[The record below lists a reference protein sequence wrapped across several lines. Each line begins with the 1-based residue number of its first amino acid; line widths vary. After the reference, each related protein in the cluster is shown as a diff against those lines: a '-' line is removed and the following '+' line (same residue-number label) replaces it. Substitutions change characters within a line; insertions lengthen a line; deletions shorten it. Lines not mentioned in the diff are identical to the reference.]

1 MCFSKESSLL
11 AWTLSYTIAWYLYE
25 RDKGIDRW
33 NAGFIIAFSTIQ
45 LLEGGLWSFQKGG
58 HSEEIND
65 LLTRMILLTLI
76 CQPFFQTTLGYKYTK
91 SKFLGMLSLVLFGII
106 IWTCIRL
113 WRSKP
118 GQFSSHPGPGGHL
131 IWTDKANDSFLG
143 GNFIGAIY
151 FAGLFIPL
159 LFMFKI
165 YDKALLLLVI
175 GIITVIYSLFF
186 APGKEFGSFWCFSA
200 VAYSIAALFV

>member
-1 MCFSKESSLL
+1 MCFDKESSLL
-11 AWTLSYTIAWYLYE
+11 AWTISYTIAWYLYE
-25 RDKGIDRW
+25 RNLNVDRW

-58 HSEEIND
+58 HSNEIND
-65 LLTRMILLTLI
+65 LLTRLILLTLV

-91 SKFLGMLSLVLFGII
+91 SKFLGMLSFILLGII

-113 WRSKP
+113 WKSTP

-131 IWTDKANDSFLG
+131 IWNDDKSGWFLG
-143 GNFIGAIY
+143 GPLIGAIY
-151 FAGLFIPL
+151 FAGMFIPL
-159 LFMFKI
+159 LFMLQK

-175 GIITVIYSLFF
+175 GIITVIYSLFY
-186 APGKEFGSFWCFSA
+186 APGREFGSFWCFSA